1 MEPRLRGF
9 LQSLIH
15 QAIHAAIHSIFWRM
29 PLLGSL
35 VLLASAAGR
44 FELRAHSPEQKEV
57 TVVLSGVGFCRVA
70 KSDLANVSGDLLADP
85 EAPRLEGRVSDP
97 RGHPVGGDAIAV
109 TPSRGTKPPGW
120 ICST

>member
-35 VLLASAAGR
+35 VLLAILIG
-44 FELRAHSPEQKEV
+44 
-57 TVVLSGVGFCRVA
+57 VVVYFGLY
-70 KSDLANVSGDLLADP
+70 
-85 EAPRLEGRVSDP
+85 
-97 RGHPVGGDAIAV
+97 
-109 TPSRGTKPPGW
+109 
-120 ICST
+120 